1 MGLFN
6 RSDEKHPEYVRDK
19 SDSTSTN
26 DESSANVDVFDPE
39 NGVKRG
45 LENKHISMM
54 AIAGIIGSGLI
65 VGTGQAL
72 KNGGPAA
79 LIIGFGSIGLI
90 CTAVMQSIG
99 EMSVF
104 PDGGGFLGQCNRFV
118 NRPFGAMISINY
130 FLCFVMV
137 LASEYSALM
146 SIFTPGGG
154 SSWNPHNTI
163 PNYAVLLLFWGGFT
177 FFQLVGVTAFG
188 WSEYY
193 LAWLKVLGIGAYF
206 IFAIVYI
213 AGGVKNRPAFGFHYW
228 NDPGAFADGF
238 KGVAKVFIFCSTF
251 YAGAEG
257 VAVTA
262 SESKNPGR
270 AIPSAVKNTLVR
282 ILFIYMGSAIFIGV
296 TCPSD
301 ALNDPH
307 RSKSLMSPFTIGI
320 QNAGWERGYHL
331 INAFLIAVLLSG
343 INASIFLCTRTL
355 LYMANQGQLPKFLA
369 WTDRRGVPIPAMVLT
384 NSIGLISLMNISE
397 GASQGYS
404 YIVNISGVCI
414 FFVWGGISLAHLRFR
429 AAWKAQGYT
438 KNDLLYKSWF
448 FPIIPILSVLAN
460 LFLLLVQG
468 WSVFVPF
475 DYKNFIDSYIMIPV
489 SIIVYILY
497 AIYYKEPLPHKA
509 SDIDLISGRRQ
520 DMEEPKEGKLST
532 SYIANKLRRN
542 KQNSEE
548 NEQVH
553 V

>member
-6 RSDEKHPEYVRDK
+6 RSEDKHPESVKDK
-19 SDSTSTN
+19 SDDSASIS
-26 DESSANVDVFDPE
+26 DESSAGVDIFDPE
-39 NGVKRG
+39 VGVKRG

-90 CTAVMQSIG
+90 CSAVMQSIG
-99 EMSVF
+99 EMAIF
-104 PDGGGFLGQCNRFV
+104 PDSGGFLGQCNRFI
-118 NRPFGAMISINY
+118 NRPFGAMISVNY

-154 SSWNPHNTI
+154 GSWNPNDTI

-177 FFQLVGVTAFG
+177 FFQLVGISAFG

-193 LAWLKVLGIGAYF
+193 LAWLKILGITAYF
-206 IFAIVYI
+206 IFGIVYI

-262 SESKNPGR
+262 SESKNPGK
-270 AIPSAVKNTLVR
+270 AIPSAVKSTLVR

-296 TCPSD
+296 TCPYD
-301 ALNDPH
+301 ALVDST

-320 QNAGWERGYHL
+320 QYAGWEGGYHL

-369 WTDRRGVPIPAMVLT
+369 WTDRRGVPIPAMLLT
-384 NSIGLISLMNISE
+384 NSIGLISLMNIDQ

-438 KNDLLYKSWF
+438 KKDLLYKSWL
-448 FPIIPILSVLAN
+448 FPIIPILSVVAN

-475 DYKNFIDSYIMIPV
+475 DYRNFIDSYIMIPV

-497 AIYYKEPLPHKA
+497 AIYYREALPRKA

-520 DMEEPKEGKLST
+520 DMEAPKDEKLST
-532 SYIANKLRRN
+532 SYILGKLKRN
-542 KQNSEE
+542 KS
-548 NEQVH
+548 NEHEQEQTA
-553 V
+553 